1 MPDNGIKVKLRFN
14 KPILADIVGEAAKN
28 LLQSIEDRHRSG
40 LIGDSCVYLCL
51 YICIYKYVSVCVY
64 TYIQT
69 QRICYSPLKIDTK
82 VD

>member
-40 LIGDSCVYLCL
+40 LIGDYMCIFMFVYM
-51 YICIYKYVSVCVY
+51 YI
-64 TYIQT
+64 
-69 QRICYSPLKIDTK
+69 
-82 VD
+82 